1 MKLAPESKL
10 FLSIIAVT
18 VAIVGIAAVALT
30 KPAPV
35 YTRYDLIPSDAH
47 TLGSLSAPVYL
58 VEFSDFECPACISA
72 KPIVDDIL
80 KTYGGK
86 LLYAYRYYPL
96 AQHPFAQKAAQ
107 AAQAAG
113 LQGKFWDMYALL
125 FAQGET
131 LSDATFSKLVTQL
144 DLNPDKFSSDFM
156 SESVKQRILKDVN
169 DGNRFVVNATPTFFL
184 NGKKLELSSYDQ
196 LKTAVDAAVKGLK

>member
-1 MKLAPESKL
+1 
-10 FLSIIAVT
+10 
-18 VAIVGIAAVALT
+18 
-30 KPAPV
+30 
-35 YTRYDLIPSDAH
+35 
-47 TLGSLSAPVYL
+47 
-58 VEFSDFECPACISA
+58 
-72 KPIVDDIL
+72 
-80 KTYGGK
+80 
-86 LLYAYRYYPL
+86 
-96 AQHPFAQKAAQ
+96 
-107 AAQAAG
+107 
-113 LQGKFWDMYALL
+113 MYALL

-169 DGNRFVVNATPTFFL
+169 DGNRFGVNATPTFFL